1 MNILTT
7 EEVAA
12 WLKVK
17 PVTVRRLLVSGKLT
31 GFKVGNEWR
40 ITEDDLQ
47 RFIEQQREKSKR

>member
-1 MNILTT
+1 MNILTA

>member
-1 MNILTT
+1 MTILTA

-47 RFIEQQREKSKR
+47 RFIEQQREKSKK

>member
-1 MNILTT
+1 MNILTA

-47 RFIEQQREKSKR
+47 RFIEQQREKSKK